1 VTVSDVRAAL
11 LHACRPLPLLLLL
24 LPATLAAQGV
34 TTGAINGIV
43 SDAEGGA
50 IADANVVALHEPS
63 GTSYRAQTRSG
74 GVFNILNM
82 RVGGPYRITATAIG
96 FEPVSDTITNLNL
109 AENRRVDFSLTRQA
123 VQLEELEVTAAED
136 EVLNGGRTGAATF
149 LGPEEVN
156 ALPSIKR
163 STRDLIRVDPR
174 NDGNYSFAGRNWLYN
189 DISLDGS
196 YFNNPFGLDDPAP
209 GGQTNAEPVP
219 YDAVEQVQ
227 VSVAPFDVRQGGFT
241 GASINTVTKSGTN
254 QFRGTIYSF
263 FRNDA
268 LQGNEVRG
276 SPVVANPDLSYNQ
289 SGFALSGPIVRD
301 KLFFYV
307 NAELERTD
315 DPGTNFVAARPGA
328 SGFGVSR
335 VDASVMD
342 AISERLRT
350 AYGYETGPYE
360 GYIHE
365 TNNNKI
371 LAKLDWN
378 VNENNN
384 LTFRWNFLDAKRDLP
399 PHPFVLSAFNSGRG
413 PNESSLPFRNAGYAI
428 NNDLNSFA
436 LELNSRATSFA
447 NRFFASYNRFRDSR
461 DPFSADFPTIE
472 IAEGGVTY
480 TTAGH
485 EPFSIHNI
493 LDQDVLQFTN
503 NFTWFRGKHALTLG
517 ANFEKFSFF
526 NSFNIFRH
534 GLFQIPYPFGGT
546 TFLGGVT
553 SPNST
558 GVEDFFAATDPN
570 NPNQIDLNAFVG
582 TGAFKGENI
591 DVGQLSFYAQDE
603 FVVSPRF
610 NLTYGV
616 RVDFP
621 MYFTD
626 PVDNPYSRG
635 LPALDEN
642 GNPETVDQSQLAG
655 TKALFSPRIGF
666 NWNAAG
672 DRSTQVRGG
681 TGVFTGRVPFV
692 WIGNVISN
700 PGANPNLYPA
710 APEIPTSADATLAQ
724 SFDLNAMDPDFKWP
738 QVWTTNLAIDQQLG
752 GGWLATVEGIYSNDL
767 NGVYVRNADLAPAV
781 RTLPDG
787 RPYYGG
793 AGANELTSDFG
804 AGIYV
809 IDNTSLGYSFN
820 LTGQLRKQFSF
831 GLGASLA
838 YSYTKA
844 ENALRSS
851 EIASVLWQ
859 SQPTPGNPNQPVSA
873 PSEFGQRHRIIGA
886 ATYAKQWN
894 RSLRTQVGL
903 FFEVAEGNRFA
914 GAGGNRYSFIYAGDV
929 NGDGQAGND
938 LIYIPRDQNDIVLE
952 DFVDA
957 GGNTVTAADQ
967 WTRLNAFIEQDK
979 YLSQHRGEI
988 AERNGAVNPWYNTV
1002 DLRILQDFAL
1012 GGGGRRHTFQ
1022 LSVDVLNV
1030 GNLID
1035 SDWGVRDV
1043 ASSAATSPLALS
1055 PSGFDPNGAPILRF
1069 AGPAET
1075 YVGDPGLL
1083 SRWRAQVGLRYF
1095 LQ

>member
-1 VTVSDVRAAL
+1 V
-11 LHACRPLPLLLLL
+11 L
-24 LPATLAAQGV
+24 LPATLTAQGV
-34 TTGAINGIV
+34 TTAAINGIV
-43 SDAEGGA
+43 SDAAAVEGGA
-50 IADANVVALHEPS
+50 LTDASVVAVHAPS
-63 GTSYRAQTRSG
+63 GTTYRAQTRAG
-74 GVFNILNM
+74 GVYNIPNM
-82 RVGGPYRITATAIG
+82 RVGGPYHITATAIG
-96 FEPVSDTITNLNL
+96 FEPRTDTVPNLNL
-109 AENRRVDFSLTRQA
+109 AENRRTDFRLSRQA
-123 VQLEELEVTAAED
+123 VQLEELQVTAAED
-136 EVLNGGRTGAATF
+136 DVLNGGRNGAATF
-149 LGPEEVN
+149 IGPEQVD

-163 STRDLIRVDPR
+163 STRDLIRIDPR

-254 QFRGTIYSF
+254 DFRATVYTF
-263 FRNDA
+263 YRDDK

-276 SPVVANPDLSYNQ
+276 TPVVANPDLGYNQ
-289 SGFALSGPIVRD
+289 SGFAFSGPIIRD

-307 NAELERTD
+307 NGELERTD
-315 DPGTNFVAARPGA
+315 DPGTNFAAARPGL

-335 VDASVMD
+335 VDAATMD
-342 AISERLRT
+342 AISQRLLDE
-350 AYGYETGPYE
+350 YGYVTGPYD
-360 GYIHE
+360 GYINE
-365 TNNNKI
+365 TDNNKI

-378 VNENNN
+378 INESNN
-384 LTFRWNFLDAKRDLP
+384 LTLRWNFLDAKRDNP

-413 PNESSLPFRNAGYAI
+413 PNENSLPFRNAGYAI

-447 NRFFASYNRFRDSR
+447 NRFFASYNRFRDHR
-461 DPFSADFPTIE
+461 APFSADFPTIE
-472 IAEGGVTY
+472 IASGGVTF

-493 LDQDVLQFTN
+493 LDQDVLQLTN
-503 NFTWFRGKHALTLG
+503 NFTWFKGKHAITLG

-546 TFLGGVT
+546 TFLGGVS
-553 SPNST
+553 SPTAS
-558 GVEDFFAATDPN
+558 GVDDFFAATDPN
-570 NPNQIDLNAFVG
+570 NPDQIDFNAFIG
-582 TGAFKGENI
+582 AGAFKGENI
-591 DVGQLSFYAQDE
+591 DVGQLSVYAQDE

-610 NLTYGV
+610 NVTFGA

-626 PVDNPYSRG
+626 PVDNPFSRS

-642 GNPETVDQSQLAG
+642 GQSEVVDQSRLAG
-655 TKALFSPRIGF
+655 TKTLISPRIGF

-672 DRSTQVRGG
+672 DRRTQIRGG
-681 TGVFTGRVPFV
+681 TGFFTGRVPFV

-700 PGANPNLYPA
+700 PGANPNLPPA
-710 APEIPTSADATLAQ
+710 PGAPQIPTSDDATLAQ
-724 SFDLNAMDPDFKWP
+724 SFDLNAMDPEFEWP

-752 GGWLATVEGIYSNDL
+752 NGWLATVEGIYSNDL
-767 NGVYVRNADLAPAV
+767 NGVFVRNADLAPPV

-793 AGANELTSDFG
+793 AGVSELTPEFG
-804 AGIYV
+804 AGAVGAGIFV
-809 IDNTSLGYSFN
+809 IDNTSLGYSAN
-820 LTGQLRKQFSF
+820 VTAQLRKQFGF
-831 GLGASLA
+831 GLNASLA

-844 ENALRSS
+844 ENALRST

-859 SQPTPGNPNQPVSA
+859 SQPTPGDPNVPIST
-873 PSEFGQRHRIIGA
+873 PSEFGQRHRIVGA

-894 RSLRTQVGL
+894 RTLRTQIGL
-903 FFEVAEGNRFA
+903 FFEMAEGNRFA

-929 NGDGQAGND
+929 NGDGQVGND

-967 WTRLNAFIEQDK
+967 WTRLNAFIEQDD

-988 AERNGAVNPWYNTV
+988 AERNGSVNPWYNTV
-1002 DLRILQDFAL
+1002 DLRILQDFAI

-1022 LSVDVLNV
+1022 LSVDMLNI
-1030 GNLID
+1030 GNFID

-1043 ASSAATSPLALS
+1043 ANSAATQPLALS
-1055 PSGFDPNGAPILRF
+1055 PTTPFDANGAPVLRF
-1069 AGPAET
+1069 VGPAET
-1075 YVGDPGLL
+1075 FIGDPGLL
-1083 SRWRAQVGLRYF
+1083 SRWRMQLGLRYF

>member
-1 VTVSDVRAAL
+1 VTLHDVRTAL
-11 LHACRPLPLLLLL
+11 LGAVCPLAFLL
-24 LPATLAAQGV
+24 LPATLSAQGV
-34 TTGAINGIV
+34 TTTAANGIV
-43 SDAEGGA
+43 TDIDGVPV
-50 IADANVVALHEPS
+50 ADANIVALHEPS
-63 GTSYRAQTRSG
+63 GTRYSAVSRSG
-74 GVFNILNM
+74 GAYNLPNL
-82 RVGGPYRITATAIG
+82 RVGGPYRVTATAIG
-96 FEPVSDTITNLNL
+96 FEPRSEQNLTLNL
-109 AENRRVDFSLTRQA
+109 GENRRIDFRLSRQA
-123 VQLEELEVTAAED
+123 VELQELEVIAAED

-149 LGPEEVN
+149 IGPEQVE

-163 STRDLIRVDPR
+163 STRDLIRIDPR
-174 NDGNYSFAGRNWLYN
+174 NDGNYAFAGRNWLYN
-189 DISLDGS
+189 NISLDGS

-209 GGQTNAEPVP
+209 GGQTQAEPVP
-219 YDAVEQVQ
+219 YDAVEQVH

-254 QFRGTIYSF
+254 DFRATVYTF
-263 FRNDA
+263 YRDDK

-276 SPVVANPDLSYNQ
+276 QPVIANPDLGYTQ
-289 SGFALSGPIVRD
+289 SGFAFSGPIIRD

-307 NAELERTD
+307 NGELERTD
-315 DPGTNFVAARPGA
+315 DPGTNFAAARPGE

-335 VDASVMD
+335 VDAATMD
-342 AISERLRT
+342 AISQRLLDE
-350 AYGYETGPYE
+350 YGYVTGPYD
-360 GYIHE
+360 GFINE
-365 TNNNKI
+365 TDNNKI

-378 VNENNN
+378 INENNN
-384 LTFRWNFLDAKRDLP
+384 LTFRWNFLDARRDNP

-413 PNESSLPFRNAGYAI
+413 PNESSLPFRNSGYAI

-447 NRFFASYNRFRDSR
+447 NRFFASYNRFRDHR
-461 DPFSADFPTIE
+461 EPFSADFPTIE
-472 IAEGGVTY
+472 IAEGGVTF

-493 LDQDVLQFTN
+493 LDQDVLQVTN
-503 NFTWFRGKHALTLG
+503 NFTWFRGKHAITLG

-546 TFLGGVT
+546 TFLNGVQ
-553 SPNST
+553 
-558 GVEDFFAATDPN
+558 EFMDATDPN
-570 NPNQIDLNAFVG
+570 NPDQIDLNAFIG
-582 TGAFKGENI
+582 TGPFKGENI
-591 DVGQLSFYAQDE
+591 DVGQLSLYAQDE

-616 RVDFP
+616 RADFP

-642 GNPETVDQSQLAG
+642 GQPETVDQSRLAG

-666 NWNAAG
+666 NWNAVG
-672 DRSTQVRGG
+672 DRTTQIRGG
-681 TGVFTGRVPFV
+681 TGIFTGRVPFV

-700 PGANPNLYPA
+700 PGQNPNLFPLSA
-710 APEIPTSADATLAQ
+710 EQIPTSDDAILQT
-724 SFDLNAMDPDFKWP
+724 SFDLNAMDPDFEWP
-738 QVWTTNLAIDQQLG
+738 QVWTTNLAVDQQLG
-752 GGWLATVEGIYSNDL
+752 NGWLATVEGIYSNDL
-767 NGVYVRNADLAPAV
+767 KGVFVRNADLAPAV
-781 RTLPDG
+781 RSLPDG

-793 AGANELTSDFG
+793 AGASELTPDFG

-820 LTGQLRKQFSF
+820 LTGQLRKQFRF

-859 SQPTPGNPNQPVSA
+859 SQPTPGNPNLPIST
-873 PSEFGQRHRIIGA
+873 PSEFGQRHRIVGA

-894 RSLRTQVGL
+894 RALRTQVGL
-903 FFEVAEGNRFA
+903 FFEMAEGNRFA
-914 GAGGNRYSFIYAGDV
+914 GAPANRYSFIYAGDV

-967 WTRLNAFIEQDK
+967 WTRLNAFIEQDD

-988 AERNGAVNPWYNTV
+988 AERNGAVNPWYNTI
-1002 DLRILQDFAL
+1002 DLRVLQDFRL
-1012 GGGGRRHTFQ
+1012 GGGGRGHTFQ
-1022 LSVDVLNV
+1022 LSVDVLNIA
-1030 GNLID
+1030 NFID

-1043 ASSAATSPLALS
+1043 ASAPAQTPLSLS
-1055 PSGFDPNGAPILRF
+1055 PTTPFDANGAPVLRF
-1069 AGPAET
+1069 TGPAET
-1075 YVGDPGLL
+1075 FVGDPGLL
-1083 SRWRAQVGLRYF
+1083 SRWRMQFGLRYF